1 MNSDSLYT
9 GMAGL
14 QAITAQMQ
22 AVASNLANSQ
32 TPGYEAV
39 QAVTDAQIYQGTNAP
54 VGADVALETLGPDL
68 KPGPLKQTGDPMNVG
83 IGGNAWLQVQIA
95 GSTALTRNGS
105 LSISSAGI
113 LTDSAGDPIL
123 NTNGTPISLPSLA
136 KLQIGT
142 DGTLSGVLAS
152 DSSGK
157 PQNFGKISL
166 VATPSGR
173 LSALGGSLYKAPAGT
188 VFAQASDGS
197 LHQGY
202 LNDSNV
208 DATMAMMDLIDSSR
222 SYQLQTD
229 LMKSQGSA
237 SQDLNTLLAQG

>member
-14 QAITAQMQ
+14 QAISAQMQ
-22 AVASNLANSQ
+22 VVASNIANAQ

-39 QAVTDAQIYQGTNAP
+39 QAATDAQLYQGSNAP
-54 VGADVALETLGPDL
+54 VGADAMMETLGLDL

-83 IGGNAWLQVQIA
+83 IGGNAWLQVQTASGI
-95 GSTALTRNGS
+95 ALTRDGS
-105 LSISSAGI
+105 LSISSSGI

-123 NTNGTPISLPSLA
+123 NTSGTPISLPSLA
-136 KLQIGT
+136 KLEIGS
-142 DGTLSGVLAS
+142 DGAISGVLSS

-157 PQNFGKISL
+157 ARSFGQISL
-166 VATPSGR
+166 VATPYGT
-173 LSALGGSLYKAPAGT
+173 LSSLGGSLYQPPANT
-188 VFAQASDGS
+188 AFTPASNGS

-208 DATMAMMDLIDSSR
+208 NTTMAMMQMIDSSR

>member
-1 MNSDSLYT
+1 MYSDSLYT

-39 QAVTDAQIYQGTNAP
+39 QAVTEAKLYQGTNAP
-54 VGADVALETLGPDL
+54 AGADAAVQTLGPDL
-68 KPGPLKQTGDPMNVG
+68 KPGPLQQTGDPMNVG
-83 IGGNAWLQVQIA
+83 IGGDAWLQVQTA
-95 GSTALTRNGS
+95 GGTALTRNGALS
-105 LSISSAGI
+105 LSSAGI

-123 NTNGTPISLPSLA
+123 NTDGTPISLPALS
-136 KLQIGT
+136 KLEIGS
-142 DGTLSGVLAS
+142 DGTVSGVLAS
-152 DSSGK
+152 DTSG
-157 PQNFGKISL
+157 QSRSFGQIGL
-166 VATPSGR
+166 VSTPSGT
-173 LSALGGSLYKAPAGT
+173 LSSLGGSLYQPPAGAALT
-188 VFAQASDGS
+188 PAADGS

-208 DATMAMMDLIDSSR
+208 DPTTAMMEMINSSR

-229 LMKSQGSA
+229 LMKSQSGA
-237 SQDLNTLLAQG
+237 SQDLNNLLAQG